1 MVPDLWQLG
10 LMILGL
16 YNGAEMKHISVEF
29 LSIPRLVQKG
39 TIYSPGM
46 LGSRSSQS
54 AHDHEGQQPISLEQF
69 STHTTFCF
77 SLSVLYS
84 INHM

>member
-1 MVPDLWQLG
+1 MVPDLWQLD

-29 LSIPRLVQKG
+29 WSIPRLVEKG

-46 LGSRSSQS
+46 LGRCNSQS
-54 AHDHEGQQPISLEQF
+54 AHDHEG
-69 STHTTFCF
+69 
-77 SLSVLYS
+77 LYP
-84 INHM
+84 